1 LLDNGSV
8 GYGVGFGLGI
18 PIVFLAIFLPVYYLK
33 IKPKKQLKK
42 EGNAMEAGKNSQKT
56 ATETKYGAIS
66 GTSSTTS
73 TGSGNILGGNYSP
86 LGPTTRKSNK
96 Y

>member
-1 LLDNGSV
+1 
-8 GYGVGFGLGI
+8 
-18 PIVFLAIFLPVYYLK
+18 
-33 IKPKKQLKK
+33 
-42 EGNAMEAGKNSQKT
+42 MEAGKNSQKT

-96 Y
+96 SYVMRF